1 MFAHT
6 RRGSSQSG
14 IFGVN
19 GFSCRTPNEYIF
31 NTRPGWQRHNFQ
43 IYTYTFTCQMRV
55 FQATQIEPRAVIHF
69 SLFRRCDDGR
79 SEYSANFWGGYIVCG
94 MRVVWVLWT
103 LENTGHYIYKLAIGR
118 FWLNI
123 QSRRVSG
130 PQFFSSVYPFVG
142 LLCDCRVRP
151 FTLSSVLFTLIIHY
165 MCCGFAP
172 KSVLKNPAL
181 DWLTVRLALSFYRL
195 SHTPRQW
202 WISQPFDPYL
212 SGQFLSRTCAP
223 QNLNFLL
230 TGAGKMFFF
239 RGLLW
244 FPLAWPEKSTW
255 PREAGWLATS
265 NNKVRGHARARNVW
279 GMCWSL

>member
-1 MFAHT
+1 MELNYSNMFAHT

-43 IYTYTFTCQMRV
+43 IYTYTFTCHMRV
-55 FQATQIEPRAVIHF
+55 FQRPHKTSRARSFTFHF
-69 SLFRRCDDGR
+69 SQPHIPSHNYRRCDDGR

-130 PQFFSSVYPFVG
+130 PQF
-142 LLCDCRVRP
+142 
-151 FTLSSVLFTLIIHY
+151 LFRYI
-165 MCCGFAP
+165 
-172 KSVLKNPAL
+172 
-181 DWLTVRLALSFYRL
+181 
-195 SHTPRQW
+195 
-202 WISQPFDPYL
+202 
-212 SGQFLSRTCAP
+212 
-223 QNLNFLL
+223 
-230 TGAGKMFFF
+230 
-239 RGLLW
+239 LLW
-244 FPLAWPEKSTW
+244 VYYVIVEYVLLHYPVSCSP
-255 PREAGWLATS
+255 
-265 NNKVRGHARARNVW
+265 
-279 GMCWSL
+279 